1 MRSMMRS
8 SADVSARKTY
18 DLIAEPVGGDY
29 CSLLDVALPHCDSAV
44 LGVGARPSAE
54 AAAALARLEPFATQ
68 PSGAEGGMRRFAFTT
83 ESLPV
88 LKQLAAG
95 LYDWRA
101 PDRPTDL
108 CLLRSDGTPWM
119 VSVAAQRLGY
129 IELAPFERLLL
140 TRAAPGL
147 AAVMAHQGAKDAVLA
162 VFERSFES
170 RVEALSREMRAYAAA
185 VVDESRE
192 GLVEALSD
200 WLESDEQARMT
211 VAVELAAAL
220 QLDELRDDITEIRD
234 SLEADP
240 ELSPAVYSHNAVLR
254 DRWRARFLRQLQA
267 ALQAFQSG

>member
-1 MRSMMRS
+1 MRTLMRS

-18 DLIAEPVGGDY
+18 DLIDEPVGGDY
-29 CSLLDVALPHCDSAV
+29 RSLLDVALPHCDSAV
-44 LGVGARPSAE
+44 LGVDAQPSPE
-54 AAAALARLEPFATQ
+54 ATAALALLEPFATQ
-68 PSGAEGGMRRFAFTT
+68 PPSAGGGIRRFRFSR
-83 ESLPV
+83 ESVPV
-88 LKQLAAG
+88 LKQLAGG
-95 LYDWRA
+95 LYDWRG
-101 PDRPTDL
+101 PDLPSDL

-140 TRAAPGL
+140 TRTAPGL

-170 RVEALSREMRAYAAA
+170 RVEALSHDMRTYAGA

-192 GLVEALSD
+192 GLVDALRD

-220 QLDELRDDITEIRD
+220 RLDELRDDIAEIRD
-234 SLEADP
+234 SLAADP
-240 ELSPAVYSHNAVLR
+240 ELAPAVYSHNAVLR
-254 DRWRARFLRQLQA
+254 DRWRARFLRQLQE
-267 ALQAFQSG
+267 ALRGFDG